1 MKVNYLDQAGQTDFS
16 KNIELINAAHSGDA
30 DAESQLVSDNIGL
43 VRTIALRFRGRGIE
57 TEDLIQIGTLGLIK
71 AIRSFDP
78 ERGFAF
84 STYAVPLIMGEIK
97 RTLRDEGLIKVGRA
111 QKKLGM
117 DLLMAKTQ
125 IMNEEGR
132 DPGIAELAKLCGV
145 TTEDAAM
152 ALEAISPVTSL
163 SESIDGDGSLTLES
177 KIPDSENEIEK
188 IADRIAL
195 SQAISK
201 LPEMQK
207 KILILRFF
215 KGKTQQKT
223 ALELGL
229 SQVKI
234 SREERK
240 ILDFL
245 KCELI

>member
-1 MKVNYLDQAGQTDFS
+1 MKVNCLTQAEQTDFS
-16 KNIELINAAHSGDA
+16 KNIELINAAHNGDT
-30 DAESQLVSDNIGL
+30 DAEGRLVSENIGL
-43 VRTIALRFRGRGIE
+43 VRSIALRFRGRGIE
-57 TEDLIQIGTLGLIK
+57 TEDLIQIGTLGLVK
-71 AIRSFDP
+71 AIRSFDSD
-78 ERGFAF
+78 RGFAF

-117 DLLMAKTQ
+117 DILKAKTQ

-132 DPGIAELAKLCGV
+132 DPGISELAELCNV
-145 TTEDAAM
+145 TKEDAAM
-152 ALEAISPVTSL
+152 ALEAISPVASL
-163 SESIDGDGSLTLES
+163 SESVDGEGSLTLES

-188 IADRIAL
+188 ISDRIAL

-201 LPEMQK
+201 LPETQK

-245 KCELI
+245 KGELI

>member
-1 MKVNYLDQAGQTDFS
+1 LENS
-16 KNIELINAAHSGDA
+16 
-30 DAESQLVSDNIGL
+30 GL
-43 VRTIALRFRGRGIE
+43 VKKIAARFKGRGIE
-57 TEDLIQIGTLGLIK
+57 YEDLIQIGTLGLIK
-71 AIRSFDP
+71 AIRSFET

-117 DLLMAKTQ
+117 DLLGAKTL
-125 IMNEEGR
+125 IMNTEGR
-132 DPGIAELAKLCGV
+132 DPGIFELAGMCNV
-145 TTEDAAM
+145 SVEEAAI
-152 ALEAISPVTSL
+152 ALDSISPVASL
-163 SESIDGDGSLTLES
+163 SDPIDGEGTLTLES
-177 KIPDSENEIEK
+177 KIPDSENEIER
-188 IADRIAL
+188 IGDRVAL

-201 LPEMQK
+201 LPDTQK

-223 ALELGL
+223 AVELGL

-245 KCELI
+245 RNELI

>member
-1 MKVNYLDQAGQTDFS
+1 MKVICSAQAEQADYS
-16 KNIELINAAHSGDA
+16 KNIELINAAHSGDTE
-30 DAESQLVSDNIGL
+30 AESRLVSDNIGL
-43 VRTIALRFRGRGIE
+43 VRSIALRFRGRGIE

-71 AIRSFDP
+71 AIRSFDAD
-78 ERGFAF
+78 RGFAF

-117 DLLMAKTQ
+117 ELLMAKTQ
-125 IMNEEGR
+125 IMNDEGR
-132 DPGIAELAKLCGV
+132 DPGISELAEICNV
-145 TTEDAAM
+145 TKEDAAM
-152 ALEAISPVTSL
+152 ALEAISPVASL
-163 SESIDGDGSLTLES
+163 SESIDGEGSLTLES
-177 KIPDSENEIEK
+177 KIPDSENEIDK
-188 IADRIAL
+188 ISDRIAL

-201 LPEMQK
+201 LPETQK

-245 KCELI
+245 KGELI

>member
-1 MKVNYLDQAGQTDFS
+1 MNVKFLVSNEESDFS
-16 KNIELINAAHSGDA
+16 KNIELIYAARNGDTN
-30 DAESQLVSDNIGL
+30 AESKLVSDNLGL
-43 VRTIALRFRGRGIE
+43 VRSIALRFRGRGIE
-57 TEDLIQIGTLGLIK
+57 LEDLMQIGTLGLIK

-78 ERGFAF
+78 ERGYAF

-117 DLLMAKTQ
+117 DLLSAKTR

-132 DPGIAELAKLCGV
+132 EPGIAELAKICN
-145 TTEDAAM
+145 TSTEDAAM
-152 ALEAISPVTSL
+152 ALDSISPVTSL
-163 SESIDGDGSLTLES
+163 SEPIDGDSNLTLES
-177 KIPDSENEIEK
+177 KIPNFENEIET
-188 IADRIAL
+188 ISYRIAL
-195 SQAISK
+195 SQAIAK
-201 LPEMQK
+201 LPDTQK

-245 KCELI
+245 KYELI

>member
-1 MKVNYLDQAGQTDFS
+1 MKANCIYSTEDKGFW
-16 KNIELINAAHSGDA
+16 KNIELIKSAREGNL
-30 DAESQLVSDNIGL
+30 DAEEQLVNENSGL
-43 VRTIALRFRGRGIE
+43 VRSVAMRFKGRGIE
-57 TEDLIQIGTLGLIK
+57 FEDLIQIGTLGLVK
-71 AIRSFDP
+71 AIRSFDT

-117 DLLMAKTQ
+117 DLLGAKAL
-125 IMNEEGR
+125 IMNTEGR
-132 DPGIAELAKLCGV
+132 DPGISELAKMCDV
-145 TTEDAAM
+145 SVEEAAI
-152 ALEAISPVTSL
+152 AIDSISPIASL
-163 SESIDGDGSLTLES
+163 SDPMDEDGNLTLES
-177 KIPDSENEIEK
+177 KIPDTENEIER
-188 IADRIAL
+188 IGDRIAL

-201 LPEMQK
+201 LPEGQR

-223 ALELGL
+223 ASELGM

-245 KCELI
+245 RNELI

>member
-1 MKVNYLDQAGQTDFS
+1 MKVNYLVATEESDFS
-16 KNIELINAAHSGDA
+16 KNVDLINAARRGDTN
-30 DAESQLVSDNIGL
+30 AESQLVYDNIGL

-57 TEDLIQIGTLGLIK
+57 LEDLIQIGTLGLVK
-71 AIRSFDP
+71 AIRSFDVD
-78 ERGFAF
+78 RGFAF

-117 DLLMAKTQ
+117 DILMAKTQ

-132 DPGIAELAKLCGV
+132 DPGISELASLCNV

-152 ALEAISPVTSL
+152 ALDAISPVASL
-163 SESIDGDGSLTLES
+163 SESIDGEGSLTLES

-188 IADRIAL
+188 ISDRIAL
-195 SQAISK
+195 SQAILK
-201 LPEMQK
+201 LPETQK

-229 SQVKI
+229 SQVKV

-245 KCELI
+245 KSELV

>member
-1 MKVNYLDQAGQTDFS
+1 MKVNCLIASEEIDYS
-16 KNIELINAAHSGDA
+16 NNISLIKAAHRGNT
-30 DAESQLVSDNIGL
+30 DAESKLVTDNMGL
-43 VRTIALRFRGRGIE
+43 IRSIALRFRGRGIE
-57 TEDLIQIGTLGLIK
+57 FEDLIQIGTLGLIK
-71 AIRSFDP
+71 AIRSFDT
-78 ERGFAF
+78 ERGYAF

-117 DLLMAKTQ
+117 DLLSAKTR

-132 DPGIAELAKLCGV
+132 DPGIAELAKICNT

-152 ALEAISPVTSL
+152 ALDSISPISSL
-163 SESIDGDGSLTLES
+163 SDPMDGEGNLTLES
-177 KIPDSENEIEK
+177 KIPDAENEIER
-188 IADRIAL
+188 ISDRIAL

-245 KCELI
+245 KYELT